1 MKKVISFASDFGL
14 EDGSVGIC
22 KGVISRIDPELNV
35 IDLSHD
41 IPPQNL
47 KYASLL
53 LMRAIQYIPQGVLLA
68 VIDPGVGTD
77 RKAIGIETDWG
88 VMIGP
93 DNGLLNLAC
102 ATVGGAKRAFEL
114 SNENWIIPHKGDT
127 FHGRDKFSP
136 FAAAYASGQLNIED
150 FGEELELE
158 NLTQYFLPLTETED
172 NTIKGEI
179 IWIDHFGNSQTNISP
194 EDLES
199 LKINI
204 EDVVAVNIEGQ
215 SFETTWCK
223 NFQTPYKGP
232 VGLFTDSWGMLSVFI
247 KQGNAAQSASLSE
260 GQKIEIT
267 KVSKIKL

>member
-22 KGVISRIDPELNV
+22 KGVISRIDPELQI

-77 RKAIGIETDWG
+77 RKAIGVETDWG

-114 SNENWIIPHKGDT
+114 AGAKLPMNTT
-127 FHGRDKFSP
+127 FVKRG
-136 FAAAYASGQLNIED
+136 
-150 FGEELELE
+150 
-158 NLTQYFLPLTETED
+158 
-172 NTIKGEI
+172 
-179 IWIDHFGNSQTNISP
+179 TN
-194 EDLES
+194 
-199 LKINI
+199 
-204 EDVVAVNIEGQ
+204 G
-215 SFETTWCK
+215 
-223 NFQTPYKGP
+223 
-232 VGLFTDSWGMLSVFI
+232 
-247 KQGNAAQSASLSE
+247 
-260 GQKIEIT
+260 
-267 KVSKIKL
+267 